1 MSLQPD
7 LLRYIAVSPVGP
19 VPQEPRGTG
28 SPLSR
33 GSEVSP
39 PSIPLSYVLTWLLHL
54 TKPNSFLLCLKPIH
68 RNIGPAEPESYSQ
81 RLDLHTYHCIKKI
94 NLFTQ
99 ECSWQISKAPMCV
112 WFFHFPWAASVSI
125 SSSTNF
131 PPHFQMHLRTQK
143 NKRGRVNL
151 CARYNTVALL
161 SSSGHHIV
169 TTNITGRQST
179 SERA

>member
-81 RLDLHTYHCIKKI
+81 RLDLHTYHCIKIYSLKSVPGRFQRPLCVSDSFIFREPPRSPSPPPQISPHISRCIFVRKKI
-94 NLFTQ
+94 NVG
-99 ECSWQISKAPMCV
+99 V
-112 WFFHFPWAASVSI
+112 WTYVLATTRLHC
-125 SSSTNF
+125 
-131 PPHFQMHLRTQK
+131 FQVQ
-143 NKRGRVNL
+143 
-151 CARYNTVALL
+151 A
-161 SSSGHHIV
+161 
-169 TTNITGRQST
+169 TTL
-179 SERA
+179 